1 MTGEVQLDIP
11 KAFQFLLEPHRYK
24 SAYGGRGAGRSW
36 SFARVLAVL
45 ASYQKKRIL
54 CTREYQNSIKDSVH
68 KTLSDQIE
76 LLNLT
81 PYYNIT
87 KTEIISNVGSEFIFK
102 GLQHPLEI
110 KSIEGIDIVW
120 LEEAQ
125 SVSEESWRFL
135 IPTIRKDE

>member
-1 MTGEVQLDIP
+1 MTGEVNINIP
-11 KAFQFLLEPHRYK
+11 VAFQFLLEPHRYK

-36 SFARVLAVL
+36 SFARVLAAL

-76 LLNLT
+76 LLGLT

-87 KTEIISNVGSEFIFK
+87 KTEITSNVGSEFI
-102 GLQHPLEI
+102 LR
-110 KSIEGIDIVW
+110 DYN
-120 LEEAQ
+120 
-125 SVSEESWRFL
+125 
-135 IPTIRKDE
+135 IPWK